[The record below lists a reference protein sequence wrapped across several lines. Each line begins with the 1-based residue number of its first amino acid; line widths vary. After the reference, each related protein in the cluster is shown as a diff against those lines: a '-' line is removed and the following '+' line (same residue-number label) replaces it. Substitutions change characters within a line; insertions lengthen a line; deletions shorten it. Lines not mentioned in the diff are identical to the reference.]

1 MYKVLIIEDEQ
12 KMAQMLKRAF
22 EEEAYEVDVAYDGYV
37 GKKLAIENEY
47 DAIILDIDLPL
58 LNGYEV
64 CKEVRKQNQSVP
76 ILMLTA
82 FGAMDNKLAGF
93 EAGIDDYITKPFEF
107 KELLARVKVFI
118 KRKGN
123 DAETKQLL
131 RVANIEMNLYTR
143 TVNRGGKQITL
154 TSKEFLLLEY
164 LMRNVGRVISKAELA
179 DKIWD
184 INFETGTNT
193 IEVFVNYLRKKIDKD
208 FSPKLIHTVVNM
220 GYIMKEEDE

>member
-22 EEEAYEVDVAYDGYV
+22 EEEAYEVDVANDGYV

-123 DAETKQLL
+123 DVDTKQLL
-131 RVANIEMNLYTR
+131 RVANIEMNLYAK
-143 TVNRGGKQITL
+143 TVNRGGKEITL
-154 TSKEFLLLEY
+154 TSKEFQLLEY
-164 LMRNVGRVISKAELA
+164 FMRNVGRVISKVELA
-179 DKIWD
+179 DKIWE
-184 INFETGTNT
+184 ITFETGTNT

-208 FSPKLIHTVVNM
+208 FSQKLIHTVVNM
-220 GYIMKEEDE
+220 GYIMKEEE

>member
-37 GKKLAIENEY
+37 GKRFALENEY
-47 DAIILDIDLPL
+47 DAIILDINLPL

-64 CKEVRKQNQSVP
+64 SKEIRKQNKSVP

-82 FGAMDNKLAGF
+82 FGAMENKLAGF

-107 KELLARVKVFI
+107 KELLARIKVFI
-118 KRKGN
+118 RRKGN
-123 DAETKQLL
+123 DNETRQIL

-143 TVNRGGKQITL
+143 TVNRGGKQILL
-154 TSKEFLLLEY
+154 TSKEFQLLEY
-164 LMRNVGRVISKAELA
+164 FMRNVGRVISKAELA
-179 DKIWD
+179 DKIWE

-193 IEVFVNYLRKKIDKD
+193 IEVFVNYLRKKVDKD

-220 GYIMKEEDE
+220 GYIIKEEE